1 MASNIVVDEMF
12 PEGSGSF
19 MDVDEGHIGSVG
31 GKEVR
36 IIIIDSF
43 ILNKDWSSTKLLSC
57 FEHHLDEIKE

>member
-36 IIIIDSF
+36 LIIDSF
-43 ILNKDWSSTKLLSC
+43 ILNKTRKDWSST
-57 FEHHLDEIKE
+57 